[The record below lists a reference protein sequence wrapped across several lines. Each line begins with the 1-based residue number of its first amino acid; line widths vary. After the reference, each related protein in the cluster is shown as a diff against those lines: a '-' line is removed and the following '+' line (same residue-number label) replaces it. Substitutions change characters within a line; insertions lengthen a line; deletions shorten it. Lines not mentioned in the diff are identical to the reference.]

1 MFLTQV
7 ELDSYLRCHRNIRG
21 LEEFLNK
28 ANRSLLRYLVSINDI
43 IGFIRLIFY
52 FLLGSFF
59 FLVLSFFLVLKK
71 KSEKPLLQTF
81 LPRYKFMHLD
91 RVIYPFK
98 NIMLILH

>member
-71 KSEKPLLQTF
+71 KA
-81 LPRYKFMHLD
+81 
-91 RVIYPFK
+91 K
-98 NIMLILH
+98 NLFCKRFCPDTNLCTLTVSCTHSKTSC